1 MAGGANGDGA
11 GNVTTGNGGG
21 RHGAFR
27 GVTELVL
34 DAKGRLAIPARHR
47 DGLAD
52 SGNGH
57 VIVTADN
64 SGCLL
69 VYPLAAWEPIEARL
83 MSLSS
88 FDERIRSLQ
97 RLLVG
102 HADEVDIDAAGR
114 ILIPPA
120 LRRYASLDRR
130 VVLVGQGRK
139 LELWDEA
146 RWQAQVA
153 QTIAFPGALPPE
165 LEGLSL

>member
-52 SGNGH
+52 SGSAH

-88 FDERIRSLQ
+88 FDERC
-97 RLLVG
+97 
-102 HADEVDIDAAGR
+102 A
-114 ILIPPA
+114 
-120 LRRYASLDRR
+120 
-130 VVLVGQGRK
+130 
-139 LELWDEA
+139 
-146 RWQAQVA
+146 
-153 QTIAFPGALPPE
+153 
-165 LEGLSL
+165 